1 MAKKAIYDNLGNIE
15 NKEDLTNRIDEAIRE
30 TKKDNWRGHKIKE
43 RQVKNAI
50 AKAIEEYF
58 RGTSVKENIIAE
70 NTETYLTFDKDKLV
84 EKLFNIVK
92 KQPEY

>member
-1 MAKKAIYDNLGNIE
+1 LRIKKT
-15 NKEDLTNRIDEAIRE
+15 LTNRIDEAIRE
-30 TKKDNWRGHKIKE
+30 TKKDNRRGHKIKE

-50 AKAIEEYF
+50 AKAIEEYL
-58 RGTSVKENIIAE
+58 RDTPVKENIVAE

-92 KQPEY
+92 KQSEY

>member
-1 MAKKAIYDNLGNIE
+1 VKKAIE
-15 NKEDLTNRIDEAIRE
+15 
-30 TKKDNWRGHKIKE
+30 
-43 RQVKNAI
+43 
-50 AKAIEEYF
+50 KAIEEYF